1 MTWADRAKCAAYGP
15 HWLEFRTLEGKRRD
29 CGECPVLKLCL
40 AHAIETGATQVFQAG
55 ISIGMRPL
63 DGLVEVEA

>member
-1 MTWADRAKCAAYGP
+1 MKWTDRAKCAAYGP
-15 HWLEFRTLEGKRRD
+15 HWLEFRTLESKRRD
-29 CGECPVLKLCL
+29 CSECPVLKLCL